1 MSMPPPPASL
11 LAPLAGA
18 ADAIAQWVSRTP
30 PPTWLRDELLQRVVL
45 LLNHVLQQE
54 PQAMARLARLKG
66 QSVSLQWQGLAV
78 QLSFTPAGL
87 LDTVREARTPDL
99 RIDLVGERPSEWL
112 HDWASGQKP
121 HLSIHGDVRLA
132 AEVNWLIDHVRW
144 DIEGDLARLVGDVAA
159 YRLAQWA
166 REGLQAL
173 RRFAPTPAAGPT
185 GASS

>member
-1 MSMPPPPASL
+1 MSMPPPPVSL

-30 PPTWLRDELLQRVVL
+30 PPPWLRDELVQRVVL

-54 PQAMARLARLKG
+54 PQAMARLARMKG
-66 QSVSLQWQGLAV
+66 QSVCLQWQGLAV
-78 QLSFTPAGL
+78 QLRFTPAGL
-87 LDTVREARTPDL
+87 LDTVSDTRPPDL

-112 HDWASGQKP
+112 QGWAEGQKP

-132 AEVNWLIDHVRW
+132 AEVNWLVDHVRW
-144 DIEGDLARLVGDVAA
+144 DIEADLARVVGDVAA

-166 REGLQAL
+166 RAGVQAL
-173 RRFAPTPAAGPT
+173 RRFAPTPASGSVGAPT
-185 GASS
+185 